1 MRSVYRFLRSAAG
14 LVVVWCF
21 LLSVVAFAQFDT
33 ATVLGTVRDD
43 GGNVVAGAK
52 VMLTNL
58 GTGIEA
64 NASTDENGAYQFLN
78 VKLGTYKVSAEAKGF
93 SIAVASGITATV
105 GARQRVDL
113 TLKVGALTETVQV
126 TDGASLVETET
137 SDRGQIINRQQIV
150 ELPLNGRQYSAL
162 AILTTGIRQSTLAA
176 SVDSQGGDARE
187 GSFNANGLRSTFNN
201 FLLDGVDNNSY
212 GTSNQNFSNQAMQVS
227 PDALEEFKVV
237 TNNMSAEFGRSGG
250 AVINASVKSGTNDFH
265 GALWEFVRNTNLN
278 AVGFF
283 KPLGGVKPV
292 LQRNQ
297 FGGVI
302 GGPIRRNKTF
312 FFLSYEGFREV
323 SRVPL
328 FSSLPTMNDRIGL
341 FDKPVRNP
349 LTNETFV
356 ANVAIP
362 TNKLSPFA
370 LQVLKNLPTPTI
382 AGRANNFQYS
392 PSSKDF
398 NDKADLK
405 FDHHFNARINAFVRI
420 GQRKSNVFN
429 EPSIPGASGGAGNG
443 FTRVLNQQ
451 LAGAVTWTPTM
462 TSLLEFRMGLTR
474 TRAGK
479 EPVGIGGPSMRELFG
494 ITGLPEDRSLTG
506 PLTTQNVTGFS
517 SLGRRP
523 SNPQW
528 QHPFVV
534 NPKVNY
540 SLTLGRHSLKTGY
553 EFQRIHTEIMDVNP
567 LYGQDTYGG
576 NFSRPT
582 GGVADS
588 ATYNLAD
595 FLFGLRSNYA
605 LVNLF
610 IAQYRQRM
618 HFGYLQ
624 DDFKVNS
631 KLTLNLGVR
640 YEYATPQFE
649 RDNKVSNYDPTANAI
664 VFPTGDSLAGRA
676 LLNPDR
682 NNWGPRLGFA
692 YTAGWGLVARGGYGI
707 SYNHFNRAGTGNLLA
722 VNGPQVVNGTV
733 NQIPTDATF
742 RTTQQGYPA
751 DFTAPSSFRP
761 LNASVKFIPRDL
773 PSSYVQNWFLSI
785 QKEVARNTL
794 VDIGYVGNHAL
805 KLPMTADFNQA
816 RPNGATENSNL
827 QVRRRIQQ
835 FAAINHYFP
844 GGWSAYHGLQLR
856 FERRAAGGLYLL
868 SSFTYSKALDNSAQ
882 ILENPNGNSS
892 GPQNYFNLAAEKGV
906 SAYDQTLTSVTSVV
920 WDAPL
925 GKGRKFGANM
935 HAAAEALIG
944 GWQMSFINNMWSGQP
959 ITLTYAPAAAF
970 AVGSGNP
977 RPNIIGEVLAPEG
990 QRTITNYFNAANVV
1004 IPTDRT
1010 QPFGNVGRNTV
1021 RSHPFYQ
1028 FDFGLHKNFRLPRE
1042 NMKLQLRGEFF
1053 NLLNKT
1059 NFYPANGNRSNTG
1072 FGTINR
1078 TFDPRQIQLALKLT
1092 F

>member
-1 MRSVYRFLRSAAG
+1 MKSVPCLLRRAAVMAIV
-14 LVVVWCF
+14 LCF
-21 LLSVVAFAQFDT
+21 LCTAQAFAQFDT
-33 ATVLGTVRDD
+33 ATVLGTVRDAS
-43 GGNVVAGAK
+43 GNVVPGAK
-52 VMLTNL
+52 IVLTNS
-58 GTGIEA
+58 GTGITA
-64 NASTDENGAYQFLN
+64 TAVTDENGNYQFLN
-78 VKLGTYKVSAEAKGF
+78 VKIGTYRVSAEMTGF
-93 SIAVASGITATV
+93 STAIADGVSV
-105 GARQRVDL
+105 SVNARQRVDL
-113 TLKVGALTETVQV
+113 ALKVGALTETVQV
-126 TDGASLVETET
+126 TDAASLVEAES
-137 SDRGQIINRQQIV
+137 SDRGQVINRQQIV
-150 ELPLNGRQYSAL
+150 ELPLNGRQYSSLAL
-162 AILTTGIRQSTLAA
+162 LSTGIRQSTLSQ

-250 AVINASVKSGTNDFH
+250 AVINASVKSGTNSFH
-265 GALWEFVRNTNLN
+265 GGLWEFVRNTNLN

-297 FGGVI
+297 FGGVV

-323 SRVPL
+323 SRVPA

-349 LTNETFV
+349 LTNETFA
-356 ANVAIP
+356 ANTPIP
-362 TNKLSPFA
+362 TNKISPFA
-370 LQVLKNLPTPTI
+370 LKVLSDLPRPTI

-392 PSSKDF
+392 PRSKDF

-405 FDHHFNARINAFVRI
+405 FDHHFNARLNTFVRL

-429 EPSIPGASGGAGNG
+429 EPVIPGASGGSGNG

-451 LAGAVTWTPTM
+451 IAGAVTWTPTGA
-462 TSLLEFRMGLTR
+462 SLLEFRMGITR

-494 ITGLPEDRSLTG
+494 ITGLPEDRTLTG
-506 PLTTQNVTGFS
+506 TLTTQNITGFT

-540 SLTLGRHSLKTGY
+540 SFTLGKHSLKTGY

-588 ATYNLAD
+588 QTYNVAD

-605 LVNLF
+605 LVNFF

-618 HFGYLQ
+618 HFGYVQ

-631 KLTLNLGVR
+631 RLTLNLGVR
-640 YEYATPQFE
+640 YEYATPQWE
-649 RDNKVSNYDPTANAI
+649 RDNKVSNYDPATNAI
-664 VFPTGDSLAGRA
+664 VFPKGDSLAERA

-682 NNWGPRLGFA
+682 NNWGPRVGFA
-692 YTAGWGLVARGGYGI
+692 YTAGFGFVARGGYGI

-761 LNASVKFIPRDL
+761 LNASVKYIPRDL

-785 QKEVARNTL
+785 QREVARNTL

-816 RPNGATENSNL
+816 RANGATENATL

-835 FAAINHYFP
+835 FAGINAYFP
-844 GGWSAYHGLQLR
+844 GGWSGYHGLQLR

-882 ILENPNGNSS
+882 VLENPNGNAS
-892 GPQNYFNLAAEKGV
+892 GPQDYFNIKAEKGV

-935 HAAAEALIG
+935 HAAADAVMG
-944 GWQMSFINNMWSGQP
+944 GWQLSFINSMWSGQP
-959 ITLTYAPAAAF
+959 ITLRYSPAAAF
-970 AVGSGNP
+970 NVASGNP
-977 RPNIIGEVLAPEG
+977 RPNLIGDALAPDG

-1010 QPFGNVGRNTV
+1010 QPFGNAGRNTV

-1028 FDFGLHKNFRLPRE
+1028 LDFGLHKNFRLPRE
-1042 NMKLQLRGEFF
+1042 EMKLQLRGEFF

-1059 NFYPANGNRSNTG
+1059 NFYPADGNRSNAG

-1078 TFDPRQIQLALKLT
+1078 TFDPRQIQLAMKLT